1 MWRLLFLLAPALGFQ
16 LNREPPPPAAS
27 SRASFDTRWLDVR
40 LNHFDATN
48 TDTFPMRFFFNPREA
63 NASNIVIF
71 VGGEWEITPGWVTGG
86 LAYNIA
92 EYTDASLFYTEHRY
106 YGLTRPTNGTSVP
119 ELRFLTIDQALADLA
134 QFITYV
140 KSDAFEQGRFRNAKV
155 LLVGCSYAG
164 TMATWMRVQY
174 PHLIDGSFSD
184 SGPLHAQEDFPEY
197 LKVVGD
203 AISSQGGQSCYT
215 TIAEAVSEVTEM
227 LNTTGGRNQ
236 VTQIFNTC
244 ELLSPATLDIA
255 TFHWVA
261 LIYPFAALV
270 QGASPGD
277 IPEMCEQLTS
287 GNSTAVERLGAW
299 VRAQHGTPCLETRY
313 LELVDQYTNTSFDAE
328 AATMRAWMY
337 QTCVEYG
344 WYQTT
349 NGGPHQPFGSGVP
362 LEYFLQMCRD
372 FFSPFFDAARLS
384 YGVRRTNLFYGG
396 PSQIPDKVVSVAGQF
411 DPWNPM
417 GPNETH
423 SRPQAPV
430 YFVPD
435 ISHCRIIYAVNDSE
449 TDSVADVKMRVIRHM
464 NAFAFGAPAPDSAA
478 RVVSSVVLLLG
489 VVVSML

>member
-27 SRASFDTRWLDVR
+27 SRGSFDTRWLDVR

-155 LLVGCSYAG
+155 MLVGCSYAG

-215 TIAEAVSEVTEM
+215 TIEEAVSEVTEM
-227 LNTTGGRNQ
+227 LNSTGGRNQ

-244 ELLSPATLDIA
+244 TLLFLERNENKIVELLKNEIRTLIQKEIQDSMSK
-255 TFHWVA
+255 
-261 LIYPFAALV
+261 L
-270 QGASPGD
+270 
-277 IPEMCEQLTS
+277 
-287 GNSTAVERLGAW
+287 NSEVTQR
-299 VRAQHGTPCLETRY
+299 LETPKGESCIDLLFTNNKSYSISVSHEVLLTKLYGVGIRGDAHEWLRSY
-313 LELVDQYTNTSFDAE
+313 LSNREQCVQLQFFDECTSELQSVRSNRE
-328 AATMRAWMY
+328 
-337 QTCVEYG
+337 
-344 WYQTT
+344 TT
-349 NGGPHQPFGSGVP
+349 NCSDATDLFVAQKKCLRIIVNIKPRVSCKPHFVQNVLTLKSIYVHVY
-362 LEYFLQMCRD
+362 LIILI
-372 FFSPFFDAARLS
+372 L
-384 YGVRRTNLFYGG
+384 
-396 PSQIPDKVVSVAGQF
+396 SVAV
-411 DPWNPM
+411 PC
-417 GPNETH
+417 
-423 SRPQAPV
+423 RV
-430 YFVPD
+430 Y
-435 ISHCRIIYAVNDSE
+435 I
-449 TDSVADVKMRVIRHM
+449 
-464 NAFAFGAPAPDSAA
+464 
-478 RVVSSVVLLLG
+478 VLY
-489 VVVSML
+489 